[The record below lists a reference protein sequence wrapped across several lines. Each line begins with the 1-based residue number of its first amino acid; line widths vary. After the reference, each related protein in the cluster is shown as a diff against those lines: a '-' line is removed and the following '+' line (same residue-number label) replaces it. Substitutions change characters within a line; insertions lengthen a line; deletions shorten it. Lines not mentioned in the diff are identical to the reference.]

1 MSLNIRIQEAV
12 AAIQPHLSRKP
23 DIALILGSG
32 LGELTALIEQD
43 FAVDYEEIPHFRSA
57 GAAGHA
63 GKLVFGTLGGQQVV
77 CMQGRLHS
85 YEGHTPEEVVFPL
98 RVMFELGAKS
108 LIVTNAAGGI
118 NEEFYVGDIMLI
130 TDHINFTG
138 ANPLTLSK
146 ELGLAAFPDMSRA
159 YTPALRDRALAAA
172 NSCGLRLKQGVY
184 LGVRGPNFE
193 TPAEIRAFRI
203 WGADAVG
210 MSTVFEVLTA
220 VSLGIEVLGLSLIT
234 NMAAGILDQPITGEE
249 VLETSKVA
257 AQSVKALLLELLG
270 AWQDAT
276 DTQPV

>member
-1 MSLNIRIQEAV
+1 MSLTTRIQEAV
-12 AAIQPHLSRKP
+12 AAIQPHLSKKP
-23 DIALILGSG
+23 DSALILGSG
-32 LGELTALIEQD
+32 LGDLTTLIELD
-43 FAVDYEEIPHFRSA
+43 FAMDYERIPHFRSA

-63 GKLVFGTLGGQQVV
+63 GKLIFGSLAGQNIV
-77 CMQGRLHS
+77 CMQGRLHG
-85 YEGHTPEEVVFPL
+85 YEGYSPEEVVFPL
-98 RVMFELGAKS
+98 RVMFELGIKS

-118 NEEFYVGDIMLI
+118 NEDFHGGDIMLI

-146 ELGLAAFPDMSRA
+146 ELGLTVFPDMSRA
-159 YTPALRDRALAAA
+159 YTPALRDRAHAAA
-172 NSCGLRLKQGVY
+172 NACGLRLKQGVY

-220 VSLGIEVLGLSLIT
+220 ASLGMDVLGLSLIT

-249 VLETSKVA
+249 VLEASKLA
-257 AQSVKALLLELLG
+257 AQSVEALLLELLG
-270 AWQDAT
+270 T
-276 DTQPV
+276 